1 MGLNG
6 LHLIVDAKATKGLH
20 DRECVE
26 DWIRQVVRLSGMT
39 LLGMQSHL
47 LPTSLDSGPGVS
59 VVAVI
64 AESHVSVHTWPEHNM
79 ITMDFY
85 SCKSYYARTV
95 LESFN
100 NTFGVTEHIKY
111 RAISRW
117 GKETEEGHVATADK
131 IVTS

>member
-1 MGLNG
+1 MGLDG

-64 AESHVSVHTWPEHNM
+64 AESHISVHTWPEHKM

-85 SCKSYYARTV
+85 SCKPYDARTV
-95 LESFN
+95 LDSFS
-100 NTFGVTEHIKY
+100 NTFGVVGHIKY
-111 RAISRW
+111 RVISRW